1 MNRST
6 GNSTSRY
13 AFASIFVLLAALAV
27 REMRIGPVSSKVGE
41 MFEPAVSANYI
52 QAYDNIQLRKRYTG
66 IEPVDYGLRFLVV
79 AFLPG
84 ATGVPDP
91 GQKLQQAYFL
101 LSFFPVVAIMSVE
114 AGRRVNH
121 RTLIYFTSLWAL
133 AYQTVG
139 GAIILALYGI
149 AFLTV
154 MAKAEGGASR
164 LTDPIARGP
173 SNAYAEALLP
183 SLVLGYLLP
192 TGLIYLPYDDWSL
205 TQASIAAWQ
214 PAPLFVNLLLVVFT
228 WAYTDG
234 AGDTLHGIVS
244 TSGGLKELKQ
254 VYALGFLVAA
264 AAHWALLTICFLASD
279 ARLSVQH
286 VLFPDW
292 KLFVGESVNPTLP
305 EGLLYIF
312 QWDFLIIAAT
322 MLVLAYMVAL
332 DARGTQPQNTSS
344 PGKILGLLCI
354 GSIIL
359 GPTATVAAVWYWR
372 EGLLAG
378 PQAVKPASARR

>member
-1 MNRST
+1 MNRPT
-6 GNSTSRY
+6 GSSTSRY

-27 REMRIGPVSSKVGE
+27 REMRIGPVCSKVGE

-52 QAYDNIQLRKRYTG
+52 QAYDNIKLRKRYTG

-114 AGRRVNH
+114 AGRRVNY

-139 GAIILALYGI
+139 GAIILALYGLAFVTVI
-149 AFLTV
+149 A
-154 MAKAEGGASR
+154 KCEGGASR
-164 LTDPIARGP
+164 LTDPIVRGP

-205 TQASIAAWQ
+205 TQAFIAAWQ

-234 AGDTLHGIVS
+234 AGDTLHSIVS

-254 VYALGFLVAA
+254 VYALAFLVAA
-264 AAHWALLTICFLASD
+264 AAHWALLKNL
-279 ARLSVQH
+279 
-286 VLFPDW
+286 
-292 KLFVGESVNPTLP
+292 LP
-305 EGLLYIF
+305 
-312 QWDFLIIAAT
+312 
-322 MLVLAYMVAL
+322 
-332 DARGTQPQNTSS
+332 
-344 PGKILGLLCI
+344 CI
-354 GSIIL
+354 
-359 GPTATVAAVWYWR
+359 R
-372 EGLLAG
+372 F
-378 PQAVKPASARR
+378 

>member
-1 MNRST
+1 MNRPT
-6 GNSTSRY
+6 GTLTSHY

-27 REMRIGPVSSKVGE
+27 REMRIGPVCSKVGE

-52 QAYDNIQLRKRYTG
+52 EAYDNIQLRKRYTG
-66 IEPVDYGLRFLVV
+66 LEPIDYALRFLVV

-91 GQKLQQAYFL
+91 GQKVQQAYFL
-101 LSFFPVVAIMSVE
+101 LSFFPVAAIMSVE
-114 AGRRVNH
+114 AGRRANY
-121 RTLIYFTSLWAL
+121 RTVIYFTSLWAL

-139 GAIILALYGI
+139 RAIFLALYGLAYVTVI
-149 AFLTV
+149 AKPEG
-154 MAKAEGGASR
+154 KATQ

-205 TQASIAAWQ
+205 TQAFIAVWQ
-214 PAPLFVNLLLVVFT
+214 PAPVFVNLLLVVFT

-234 AGDTLHGIVS
+234 AGDTLHSIVS
-244 TSGGLKELKQ
+244 TSGGLKQLKQ
-254 VYALGFLVAA
+254 VYALGFVIAA

-279 ARLSVQH
+279 VRLSLQH
-286 VLFPDW
+286 VLLPDW
-292 KLFVGESVNPTLP
+292 QLFVGENINPTLP
-305 EGLLYIF
+305 QGLLYIF

-322 MLVLAYMVAL
+322 MSVLAYMVAL
-332 DARGTQPQNTSS
+332 DVRGAYPQNAPSS
-344 PGKILGLLCI
+344 GKIVGLLCVGSVII
-354 GSIIL
+354 G
-359 GPTATVAAVWYWR
+359 PAATVAAVWYWR
-372 EGLLAG
+372 EGFLAER
-378 PQAVKPASARR
+378 QTEKPASAKK